1 MLKATNA
8 LKSIANI
15 YIYIYRAA
23 LTLFLL
29 SIPSLISLSSIV
41 FVSSPAHAES
51 LDYSVII
58 DPTLNLSLSSS
69 TVSLNLNPVSQ
80 AFSSG
85 NLTATVSTN
94 NLNGYKLYITTADDA
109 TSLIRNNDGT
119 PADSLHAVIE
129 TLPTSGSP
137 DCSIIAGGSG
147 GCTESNFPV
156 NKWGYRISSGT
167 NTNPDITDTTTGP
180 NSKYF
185 PYASNTLINQ
195 SSTTTNSTTATLT
208 LAAKADYEKPAGT
221 YELDLNFKA
230 LPQMTSYYMQDF
242 ATDPTLKDTICT
254 EDPTMVMD
262 KRDGHTYA
270 IAKLKDGKCWMVQNL
285 RLGENLESVTGSMT
299 LTSEDSN
306 IGEDGFTLTNKVV
319 NGNMVGT
326 PVSDSSATGGTGYIY
341 DGSVFYCTEAY
352 GCYYNWYTATAS
364 SGTSGISAQDNANYD
379 ICPKGWILPTGGT
392 NTVTNLK
399 SLIAEYNAGSTSDTA
414 SRLLINPNSLTEN
427 INGVHQPGFTLGGSY
442 NISGANAV
450 GSYSNYWARTN
461 FSTSQASCLTLSTS
475 IVAPTNHGNKDSGR
489 SVRCLAQ

>member
-1 MLKATNA
+1 
-8 LKSIANI
+8 I

-94 NLNGYKLYITTADDA
+94 NINGYKLYLTTEDNA

-129 TLPTSGSP
+129 TLPTSGSH
-137 DCSIIAGGSG
+137 DCSS
-147 GCTESNFPV
+147 GCTESNFPT
-156 NKWGYRISSGT
+156 NYWGYKLTPATST
-167 NTNPDITDTTTGP
+167 MPDTT
-180 NSKYF
+180 KYY
-185 PYASNTLINQ
+185 PYTPNTLISQ

-230 LPQMTSYYMQDF
+230 LPKMTSYYMQDF

-254 EDPTMVMD
+254 EEPTMIMD

-270 IAKLKDGKCWMVQNL
+270 IAKLKDGKCWMLQNL
-285 RLGENLESVTGSMT
+285 RLGENLESVTGSIT
-299 LTSEDSN
+299 LTSEDTN
-306 IGEDGFTLTNKVV
+306 ISSTDTINPRSEFTLTNKVAD
-319 NGNMVGT
+319 GHMPMKEIIDPLFDG
-326 PVSDSSATGGTGYIY
+326 AGYIW
-341 DGSVFYCTEAY
+341 DAPAFYCTTAY
-352 GCYYNWYTATAS
+352 GCYYNFYTSTA
-364 SGTSGISAQDNANYD
+364 GARAEAREGINPDPSVVTTKNTDIPST
-379 ICPKGWILPTGGT
+379 ICPKGWTMPTGGEQ
-392 NTVTNLK
+392 TNLHTSQIV
-399 SLIAEYNAGSTSDTA
+399 SLANSYGYTESDYGA
-414 SRLLINPNSLTEN
+414 LAAQNLLIKPISSTDN
-427 INGVHQPGFTLGGSY
+427 INGYFVPGFILAGDYAIDGAREIGVYARYQSRTIYSMSHLYTLALYGSSTDPV
-442 NISGANAV
+442 NH
-450 GSYSNYWARTN
+450 TN
-461 FSTSQASCLTLSTS
+461 RYIA
-475 IVAPTNHGNKDSGR
+475 R